1 MFEFSLLKSMFF
13 EMDKYKMEGITQT
26 KSGKNTRR
34 RLEVHYP
41 SAPDIFA
48 IASEERILPYVD
60 RYYLYI
66 NDEKVPADIKE
77 PQVKQVIYEFYKEHF
92 PQYLKEGLPDDMTD
106 VNILECFE
114 VFNMPDYRPKHAGA
128 CEAGRYPQWKR
139 S

>member
-48 IASEERILPYVD
+48 IAS
-60 RYYLYI
+60 
-66 NDEKVPADIKE
+66 
-77 PQVKQVIYEFYKEHF
+77 
-92 PQYLKEGLPDDMTD
+92 
-106 VNILECFE
+106 
-114 VFNMPDYRPKHAGA
+114 
-128 CEAGRYPQWKR
+128 
-139 S
+139 

>member
-77 PQVKQVIYEFYKEHF
+77 PQVKQVIY
-92 PQYLKEGLPDDMTD
+92 
-106 VNILECFE
+106 
-114 VFNMPDYRPKHAGA
+114 
-128 CEAGRYPQWKR
+128 
-139 S
+139 